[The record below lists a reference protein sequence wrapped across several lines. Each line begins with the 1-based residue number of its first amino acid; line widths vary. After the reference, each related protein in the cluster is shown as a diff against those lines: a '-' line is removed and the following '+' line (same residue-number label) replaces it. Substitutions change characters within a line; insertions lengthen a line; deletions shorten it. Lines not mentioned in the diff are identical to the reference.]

1 LFSFRM
7 LKSTFWVLILSP
19 VVVFSHSLA
28 AENASKPESAAGA
41 AVEVSQSSTPA
52 GTDSQAEQELFDK
65 ANRERVKAG
74 LPPLQMD
81 EGLAQ
86 AAREHAAA
94 LAAEQQLSH
103 QLPGEAPLAQRLAT
117 STSLHLDRGGEN
129 VASAPTVEQ
138 AHESLMLSPLHRENL
153 LNASYNVAG
162 FGVVRSGNTLYVTQD
177 FGQGSA
183 VYSRQAAD
191 DRLATSLLDLRAQH
205 NLATLERLEN
215 DALPATACSM
225 AQANSLKTPL
235 PREMAQG
242 RYLLRYTT
250 PQPQLLPASAV
261 RAAADRGLHAFA
273 ASSCYARTASYPN
286 GVYWVVLALY

>member
-1 LFSFRM
+1 M
-7 LKSTFWVLILSP
+7 LKSTFWVLILSLALVLSRGAAGENIP
-19 VVVFSHSLA
+19 APKAAA
-28 AENASKPESAAGA
+28 AET
-41 AVEVSQSSTPA
+41 VEVSQSSTPA

-65 ANRERVKAG
+65 ANQERAKAG

-117 STSLHLDRGGEN
+117 STTLHLDRGGEN

-138 AHESLMLSPLHRENL
+138 AHESLMLSPPHRENL

-162 FGVVRSGNTLYVTQD
+162 FGVVRSGHTLYVTQD
-177 FGQGSA
+177 FGQGS
-183 VYSRQAAD
+183 VVFSRQAAD
-191 DRLATSLLDLRAQH
+191 DRLATSLIDLRAQH
-205 NLATLERLEN
+205 NLAPLERLEN
-215 DALPATACSM
+215 DALPAAACSM
-225 AQANSLKTPL
+225 AEANSLKTQL

-250 PQPQLLPASAV
+250 PQPQLLPASAA
-261 RAAADRGLHAFA
+261 RAAGERNLHAFA